1 MATAVCV
8 CQCCDVD
15 ESLTTAD
22 SPQERDVIG
31 TIIVTT
37 LQTNANLSFNLANF
51 TVATT
56 LQFLTQQEL
65 GAFVVTWNTTQILCV
80 T

>member
-1 MATAVCV
+1 VATAVCV

-31 TIIVTT
+31 TIIVTA
-37 LQTNANLSFNLANF
+37 LQTNANCLS
-51 TVATT
+51 T
-56 LQFLTQQEL
+56 
-65 GAFVVTWNTTQILCV
+65 
-80 T
+80 